1 MKYHFLVTL
10 ALLAAIT
17 TTAQANEKID
27 SPDPL
32 VSPPSQS
39 PIANPARFNHVMDG
53 IELAVYNRVNLYRMS
68 LDLPPLIIDPAI
80 SAQAKAHSEEMAKT
94 GTMNHD
100 GFENRIKSIS
110 QTVTYRSAAEN
121 VATNLGNTQPD
132 IVALQGWIDSPGHY
146 RNLVGRYDLTGIG
159 VAQDAKGEY
168 YFTQIFI
175 RKQK

>member
-17 TTAQANEKID
+17 TTVQANEKID
-27 SPDPL
+27 NPDPL

-39 PIANPARFNHVMDG
+39 TISKPSRFEHVMDR

-100 GFENRIKSIS
+100 GFDNRIKSIA

-121 VATNLGNTQPD
+121 VATNIGNNQPD